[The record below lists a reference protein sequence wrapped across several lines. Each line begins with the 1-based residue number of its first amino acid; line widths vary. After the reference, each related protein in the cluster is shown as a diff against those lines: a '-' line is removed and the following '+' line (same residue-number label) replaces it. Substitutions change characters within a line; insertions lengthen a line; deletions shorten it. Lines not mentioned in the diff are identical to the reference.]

1 MAKAGLKARDTFR
14 AKEIVENITKE
25 VDEIFPRT
33 GKFFDTSTN
42 KEQVDFYKKLNDVL
56 FEGDLSKPINPKAI
70 DDLSKFLKNK
80 EVSEAAAQN
89 IITNLNSARGEFTNL
104 IQILNRN
111 AGTKKA
117 AGAKDLQAIMKER
130 IEGWLGGTY
139 RIFQKPRGLFKLFQ
153 KYKPTDEAYANAI
166 NLFRRY
172 LAKTDKTRTTA
183 FDPESSDY
191 YEKAKFLVDDIINQ
205 VQIKKK
211 PAGLPD
217 VT

>member
-42 KEQVDFYKKLNDVL
+42 KEQVAFYKKLNDVL

-80 EVSEAAAQN
+80 EVSEEAAQN

-104 IQILNRN
+104 IEILNRN

-117 AGAKDLQAIMKER
+117 AGAKDLQTIM
-130 IEGWLGGTY
+130 
-139 RIFQKPRGLFKLFQ
+139 
-153 KYKPTDEAYANAI
+153 
-166 NLFRRY
+166 
-172 LAKTDKTRTTA
+172 
-183 FDPESSDY
+183 
-191 YEKAKFLVDDIINQ
+191 
-205 VQIKKK
+205 
-211 PAGLPD
+211 
-217 VT
+217 